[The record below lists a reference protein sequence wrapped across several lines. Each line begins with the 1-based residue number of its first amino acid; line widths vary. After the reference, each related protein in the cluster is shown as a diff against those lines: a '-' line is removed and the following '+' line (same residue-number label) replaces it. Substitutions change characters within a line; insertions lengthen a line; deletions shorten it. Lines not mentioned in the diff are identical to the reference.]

1 MPITSG
7 YKPSRLQFSPSQVF
21 FDQQKELLKSFG
33 FFPTTSIDLYVK
45 YSFQLVEET
54 YFIKGG
60 EVISY
65 DMDHEEQGH
74 AMVYQVGLLNPLQ
87 VVSNSWSMDLKDATD
102 RIKNGIF
109 SYIKNFPFWQWGG
122 FLFFVCLLGLAGKF
136 GEVLLWIN
144 VIGIVLMLL
153 FSMWRTGQYLFSF
166 FKKSSKTYKGFS
178 INYVQE
184 SDLGMLTDN
193 LIAFFP
199 ELSGVYIEKIA
210 YTGNCFYFY
219 QTIHKDSK
227 TFLKKDK
234 PLTEDEKAE
243 LTQKTLNFLQTS
255 PFLSLVTQA

>member
-7 YKPSRLQFSPSQVF
+7 YKPSPLQFSPSQVF
-21 FDQQKELLKSFG
+21 FNQQKELLKSFG

-153 FSMWRTGQYLFSF
+153 
-166 FKKSSKTYKGFS
+166 GFLVVGFGMCIYFRQALS
-178 INYVQE
+178 CGPRDTLMIA
-184 SDLGMLTDN
+184 LGKRIDRIPIGLVNN
-193 LIAFFP
+193 LIFLVVTIVSWMLHAPIGLGTLIAVFGSGLMYQ
-199 ELSGVYIEKIA
+199 LSYRITRFDPKSVKHESFQDMIA
-210 YTGNCFYFY
+210 AR
-219 QTIHKDSK
+219 KS
-227 TFLKKDK
+227 
-234 PLTEDEKAE
+234 
-243 LTQKTLNFLQTS
+243 
-255 PFLSLVTQA
+255 